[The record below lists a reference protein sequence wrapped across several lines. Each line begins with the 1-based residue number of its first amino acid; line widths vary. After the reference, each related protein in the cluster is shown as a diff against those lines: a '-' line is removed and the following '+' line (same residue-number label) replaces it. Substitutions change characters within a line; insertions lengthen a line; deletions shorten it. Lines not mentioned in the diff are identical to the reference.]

1 MSLNIPN
8 IYYIKMYQNTQMLIT
23 CDWLQDPQGKLKKS
37 SKMHSQAR
45 HFINSAWESVLEGL
59 SGLNGSRCSAH
70 GANIILCSGS
80 YRVAI
85 HEVLVRRFTNIFN
98 WLPITADVL
107 DSMRDENNK
116 MVVIL
121 PGLVTKT
128 IFTCSIFYNAI
139 GQSKAL
145 KLQNLGEIKCALCL
159 MA

>member
-1 MSLNIPN
+1 M
-8 IYYIKMYQNTQMLIT
+8 
-23 CDWLQDPQGKLKKS
+23 
-37 SKMHSQAR
+37 
-45 HFINSAWESVLEGL
+45 EGL

-85 HEVLVRRFTNIFN
+85 HEVLVRRFTNIFD

-107 DSMRDENNK
+107 DAMRDENDK

-128 IFTCSIFYNAI
+128 IFICSIFYNI
-139 GQSKAL
+139 ILNKA
-145 KLQNLGEIKCALCL
+145 KH
-159 MA
+159 

>member
-1 MSLNIPN
+1 MVYGHPSSHS
-8 IYYIKMYQNTQMLIT
+8 
-23 CDWLQDPQGKLKKS
+23 CGKLKKS

-107 DSMRDENNK
+107 DAMRDENNK

-121 PGLVTKT
+121 PGLVTKISH
-128 IFTCSIFYNAI
+128 IFFCSVFFYNI
-139 GQSKAL
+139 ILNKA
-145 KLQNLGEIKCALCL
+145 KH
-159 MA
+159 

>member
-1 MSLNIPN
+1 
-8 IYYIKMYQNTQMLIT
+8 
-23 CDWLQDPQGKLKKS
+23 
-37 SKMHSQAR
+37 MHSQAR

-107 DSMRDENNK
+107 DAMRDENNK